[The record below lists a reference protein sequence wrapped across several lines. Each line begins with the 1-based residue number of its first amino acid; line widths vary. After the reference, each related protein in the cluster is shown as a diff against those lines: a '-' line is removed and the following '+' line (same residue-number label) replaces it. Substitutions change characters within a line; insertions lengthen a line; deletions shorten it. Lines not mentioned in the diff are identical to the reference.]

1 MSLVIATNKDEDL
14 SFRQDQ
20 SIYSAFSFRNSL
32 SSVYKIPPHSQV
44 CLHSSKVNLDGRSTI
59 TGSNS
64 NYFDWYGEQL
74 TVDNTQEESTS
85 YPIQQSFGVGT
96 EVLEINSGELADRIT
111 EQHREYYPN
120 RIGNSAGRFFQ
131 CRVKR
136 GAAKDFQGFE
146 FESGYDTA
154 QTHAEQPD
162 SFTPFGLFPARETL
176 EASRFTWTAPDFVRV
191 DLGVGADSRNVNPIA
206 LGLGHPISLSN
217 GSFHVVFSNA
227 NASSVEWSVGL
238 SRDCP
243 APELWIQ
250 AGIDDPD
257 GGAYAP
263 PWWNPLGFNQ
273 SQRDAQGPMN
283 QERYF
288 CDFRAARNAVGELVV
303 SHFVTDTQ
311 GTNYIE
317 EVEYWKNTT
326 SDLKGAGRYD
336 IETNAQG
343 ADGIYF
349 QIIGEQVEVYLTKA
363 GDLIHALITKYVSG
377 EPKQSYF
384 KPVSQS
390 CWCLHPV
397 LSIGNDASKAFYTNS
412 LKVSGFSG
420 MDIKG
425 YDSRKLYK
433 GGWFESMCLLKATG
447 SQIKGLADCE
457 AVDNRGVPNS
467 PFGTWEEYVPLGLN
481 ASKATDYTTGMIVS
495 PAEKYVE
502 TQTAGVGLLFGFKT
516 SFVHEGTITSV
527 GDDIFTKLQS
537 AFVPELSSTQS
548 IFIRLNGFGNQVL
561 NARTGN
567 KSTILAHLPTAEAK
581 TAGRFFY
588 EPNRDVWLNLD
599 NSYEIQTSDFGIDFV
614 YSNEQYAKILQG
626 QSIVVLYFRKDPT
639 YKEID

>member
-44 CLHSSKVNLDGRSTI
+44 CLHSSKVNLDGRATI

-64 NYFDWYGEQL
+64 NYFDWYGEEL
-74 TVDNTQEESTS
+74 TADNSQEESTS

-111 EQHREYYPN
+111 AQHREYYPN
-120 RIGNSAGRFFQ
+120 RMGFFE

-136 GAAKDFQGFE
+136 GAAQEFQGFE
-146 FESGYDTA
+146 FESGYDTK
-154 QTHAEQPD
+154 QTNVELPD
-162 SFTPFGLFPARETL
+162 SFTPFGFSTKDEAL
-176 EASRFTWTAPDFVRV
+176 EASRYTWTPNGLQGEFKRV
-191 DLGVGADSRNVNPIA
+191 DLGVGAATRNEDPVA
-206 LGLGHPISLSN
+206 LGLGHPLSLSN
-217 GSFHVVFSNA
+217 GSMDVKFTNA
-227 NASSVEWSVGL
+227 NQDSVEWSCGL

-250 AGIDDPD
+250 SGINDPD

-263 PWWNPLGFNQ
+263 PWYNPLGFNQ

-283 QERYF
+283 QYRFF
-288 CDFRAARNAVGELVV
+288 CDFRAGRNALGELVV
-303 SHFVTDTQ
+303 SHFVTDAQ
-311 GTNYIE
+311 GDNYIE
-317 EVEYWKNTT
+317 EVEYWTNT
-326 SDLKGAGRYD
+326 SSALAGAGRYD
-336 IETNAQG
+336 IDTNAEG
-343 ADGIYF
+343 GDGIYF
-349 QIIGEQVEVYLTKA
+349 TVAGEQVEVYLSKGVTME
-363 GDLIHALITKYVSG
+363 HRLITKYVAG
-377 EPKQSYF
+377 QPKQSYF

-397 LSIGNDASKAFYTNS
+397 LFVGHNATKSLYTNS
-412 LKVSGFSG
+412 LQLSFSG

-433 GGWFESMCLLKATG
+433 GGWFESMSLLQSTG
-447 SQIKGLADCE
+447 SQIKGLADCQ

-467 PFGTWEEYVPLGLN
+467 PFGSWEEYIPLGLN
-481 ASKATDYTTGMIVS
+481 ASKATDYVTGMIAA

-502 TQTAGVGLLFGFKT
+502 TQSAGVATLFGFRT
-516 SFVHEGTITSV
+516 SFVHEGTISQV
-527 GDDIFTKLQS
+527 GDIILTKLQS
-537 AFVPELSSTQS
+537 GYIPELSSTQS
-548 IFIRLNGFGNQVL
+548 IFVRLNGFGNQVL

-567 KSTILAHLPTAEAK
+567 KSTILAHLPTAAVKE
-581 TAGRFFY
+581 AGRFYY
-588 EPNRDVWLNLD
+588 EPNRDVWLDLD